1 MGLSR
6 SCLRVEVQ
14 RFLSTGRVKSS
25 SSTLILLILWQESK
39 VVFPSL
45 MINVWKELCNRDG
58 VILDLLRWLVGGF
71 FLKCVL
77 SFPQR
82 MLKWNLGTS
91 SLLRCHIVGI
101 FKELPWLGLPRA
113 ILFFSPRHNSWSHFT
128 FLWSMVKDRGGK
140 WQVTPGDAGEPLRF
154 LATQLTLA
162 LRSGQACGQV
172 MWRGATEIILDLLLS
187 MGYCQCPVPVS
198 KCFHSPDL
206 LLQGAGALVVLPR
219 RW

>member
-1 MGLSR
+1 MFERNCVTEMEWSWIYLVG
-6 SCLRVEVQ
+6 
-14 RFLSTGRVKSS
+14 
-25 SSTLILLILWQESK
+25 
-39 VVFPSL
+39 
-45 MINVWKELCNRDG
+45 
-58 VILDLLRWLVGGF
+58 WLVF

-91 SLLRCHIVGI
+91 SLLRRHIVGI

-113 ILFFSPRHNSWSHFT
+113 KNILFFSPRRNSWSHFT

-162 LRSGQACGQV
+162 LKSGQECGQV
-172 MWRGATEIILDLLLS
+172 MSRGATEIILAFLLS

-198 KCFHSPDL
+198 RCFHSPDL
-206 LLQGAGALVVLPR
+206 LLQGAGALVVLPC